1 MAQVELLLSGFRIGE
16 EQLRQAGSLPQ
27 FLFLRHLELMGIL
40 MDNSAIVAVM
50 AILEQTPNLEILTL
64 LIKPDGCDFGYFWNE
79 TRWEPDAVLDVPGV
93 LPAVS
98 CLQDRLREINV
109 VHYQGSVTHRKLL
122 KLLLLQALRLDE
134 VYVVFPKARYALQA
148 SLMDEIRSRV
158 MNRPVK
164 VMFA

>member
-1 MAQVELLLSGFRIGE
+1 
-16 EQLRQAGSLPQ
+16 
-27 FLFLRHLELMGIL
+27 MGIL

-134 VYVVFPKARYALQA
+134 VYVVFPKARYATGLADGRDPEPGYESA
-148 SLMDEIRSRV
+148 SQGDVCMTHYQKNCSLC
-158 MNRPVK
+158 
-164 VMFA
+164 